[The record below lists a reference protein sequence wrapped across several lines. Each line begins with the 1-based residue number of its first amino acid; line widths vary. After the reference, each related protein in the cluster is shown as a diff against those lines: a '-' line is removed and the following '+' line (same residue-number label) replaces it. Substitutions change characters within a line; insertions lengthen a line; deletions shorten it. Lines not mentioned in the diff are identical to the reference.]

1 MLRKD
6 FARTTDSIGATNF
19 YKMAMDFHN
28 SQKQKELDAN
38 EIMSGYQ
45 KGVDMQNKNALVDAL
60 QGGDEE
66 AINKAAAAYDPKG
79 FYDAMQKIKASREA
93 SDLEFER
100 QKELLGLRNQY
111 DMDAAEKRAAL
122 AEKIAQIRA
131 GGNGLVNINM
141 GANGE
146 APTVDKAQMGIDT
159 LKDIAD
165 RDSIGAWTRFR
176 NAAKLS
182 SEQQEKDLGALS
194 ASIAA
199 IAPQAIAGLKAAG
212 VSGINTLGE
221 FMQYIGLPE
230 NATSTQI
237 KGALPLIAQIL
248 GKENP
253 YGQQTANAQ
262 QTQVN
267 YKSMYGLD

>member
-1 MLRKD
+1 MLNRNFAATSKD
-6 FARTTDSIGATNF
+6 LGRVNMTVEQPHFTKQQDWGQIMGQFLTD
-19 YKMAMDFHN
+19 YKN
-28 SQKQKELDAN
+28 QNN
-38 EIMSGYQ
+38 E
-45 KGVDMQNKNALVDAL
+45 KALAEAL
-60 QGGDEE
+60 QSGDEE
-66 AINKAAAAYDPKG
+66 AINKAAAAYDPQA
-79 FYDAMQKIKASREA
+79 AMQERLSRMAEQRKF
-93 SDLEFER
+93 DQ
-100 QKELLGLRNQY
+100 QKELLGIKNNY
-111 DMDAAEKRAAL
+111 DAADFDRSAAL
-122 AEKIAQIRA
+122 AREIAQIKA

-141 GANGE
+141 GASEE
-146 APTVDKAQMGIDT
+146 APAVDKAQMGIDT

-165 RDSIGAWTRFR
+165 RNSIGSWTRFR

-267 YKSMYGLD
+267 YKDKYGLD